1 MVDDRST
8 STDMATAGSKAPI
21 ETGIAEVKSA
31 ARTVQVLEFLASR
44 QNEPARLR
52 EICDA
57 LGVPKSSLYA
67 LLRTL
72 SQYGWVRTDAS
83 GTLYGIGIRA
93 LMAGT
98 SYLDTDPYLR
108 LVQPSLDYA
117 KEQLNETI
125 HFGRLDGT
133 NIVYLATRESSQYL
147 RPYSRV
153 GRRLPASTT
162 AMGKAL
168 LAERNGHQLDAL
180 LQEPLAQMT
189 PYTIVD
195 VEKMREELNATRQRG
210 YSLDLQENTL
220 GLQCFGFALRYSN
233 PPMDAISC
241 SVPVARLTPSRCDE
255 IIAVMSDVR
264 DQIERFAPPPP
275 SGGRD
280 ELLASFPIAPARPNE
295 LHAVQ

>member
-1 MVDDRST
+1 MNDRSI
-8 STDMATAGSKAPI
+8 SVLNPQPETDSASEG
-21 ETGIAEVKSA
+21 GVAEVKSA
-31 ARTVQVLEFLASR
+31 ARTVFVLEFLASR

-52 EICDA
+52 EISEA

-72 SQYGWVRTDAS
+72 SQHGWVRTDAS

-133 NIVYLATRESSQYL
+133 DIVYLATRESTQYL

-153 GRRLPASTT
+153 GRRLPASAT

-168 LAERNGHQLDAL
+168 IAERSGPTLDAM
-180 LQEPLAQMT
+180 LQEPLPRLT
-189 PYTIVD
+189 PNSIVD
-195 VEKMREELNATRQRG
+195 VEAMKAEINATRQRG
-210 YSLDLQENTL
+210 YSVDLQENTV
-220 GLQCFGFALRYSN
+220 GLQCFGFALRYAN
-233 PPMDAISC
+233 PAMDAISC
-241 SVPVARLTPSRCDE
+241 SVPVARLTPERCEE
-255 IIAVMSDVR
+255 IIAVMFDVR
-264 DQIERFAPPPP
+264 DQIERFAPAPLR
-275 SGGRD
+275 GDRD
-280 ELLASFPIAPARPNE
+280 ELLAGFPIAAPPRSEIFSAR
-295 LHAVQ
+295 